1 MIRFLLILFFFVFQ
15 SISAQDGAKRMTQE
29 KFYAEKKLFI
39 LNELELGEDIEKKF
53 WDVYFKY
60 DTQRLILSREIALT
74 NRKLL
79 QNKIIEDFEIQE
91 LIQKTYENGSKSLEL
106 KKSMMSEL
114 SKIIDNGN
122 LVRLPSVELKFR
134 QLMIS
139 RARNNK

>member
-1 MIRFLLILFFFVFQ
+1 MIRFLFILFFFFSQ
-15 SISAQDGAKRMTQE
+15 TNSAQDNLKRMTQE

-39 LNELELGEDIEKKF
+39 LNELELDEDVEKKF
-53 WDVYFKY
+53 WDMYLKY
-60 DTQRLILSREIALT
+60 DSQRLILSREIALT

-106 KKSMMSEL
+106 KTNLMKEL

>member
-1 MIRFLLILFFFVFQ
+1 MIRFFLILFVFFFQ
-15 SISAQDGAKRMTQE
+15 TNSAQDEAKRMTQE

-39 LNELELGEDIEKKF
+39 LNELELNEDIEKKF
-53 WDVYFKY
+53 WDIYEKY
-60 DTQRLILSREIALT
+60 DSQRLVLSREIALT

-106 KKSMMSEL
+106 KKNMFSEL
-114 SKIIDNGN
+114 SKIIENEN

>member
-1 MIRFLLILFFFVFQ
+1 MIRFFLILFVFVFQ
-15 SISAQDGAKRMTQE
+15 INSAQDNAKRMTQE

-39 LNELELGEDIEKKF
+39 LNELELDEESEKKF
-53 WDVYFKY
+53 WDTYFKY
-60 DTQRLILSREIALT
+60 DSQRLILSREIALT

-106 KKSMMSEL
+106 KKDMMSEL

-122 LVRLPSVELKFR
+122 LVKLPSVELKFR
-134 QLMIS
+134 QLMTS
-139 RARNNK
+139 RARNSK

>member
-1 MIRFLLILFFFVFQ
+1 MIRFFLILFVFVFQ
-15 SISAQDGAKRMTQE
+15 INSAQDNAKRMTQE

-39 LNELELGEDIEKKF
+39 LNELELDEESEKKF
-53 WDVYFKY
+53 WDTYFKY
-60 DTQRLILSREIALT
+60 DSQRLILSREIALT

-106 KKSMMSEL
+106 KKDMMSEL

-122 LVRLPSVELKFR
+122 LVRLPAVELKFR

-139 RARNNK
+139 RARNSK

>member
-1 MIRFLLILFFFVFQ
+1 MIRFFLILFVFFFQ
-15 SISAQDGAKRMTQE
+15 TNSAQDEAKRMTQE

-39 LNELELGEDIEKKF
+39 LNELELNEDIEKKF
-53 WDVYFKY
+53 WDIYEKY
-60 DTQRLILSREIALT
+60 DSQRLFLSREIALT

-106 KKSMMSEL
+106 KKNMFSEL
-114 SKIIDNGN
+114 SKIIENEN

-139 RARNNK
+139 IARNNK

>member
-1 MIRFLLILFFFVFQ
+1 MIRFFLILFVFFFQ
-15 SISAQDGAKRMTQE
+15 TNSAQDEAKRMTQE

-39 LNELELGEDIEKKF
+39 LNELELNEDIEKKF
-53 WDVYFKY
+53 WDIYEKY
-60 DTQRLILSREIALT
+60 DSQRLVLSREIALT

-106 KKSMMSEL
+106 KKNMFSEL
-114 SKIIDNGN
+114 SKIIENEN

-139 RARNNK
+139 RTRNNK

>member
-1 MIRFLLILFFFVFQ
+1 MIRFFIILFVFFFQ
-15 SISAQDGAKRMTQE
+15 TNSAQDDARRMTQE

-39 LNELELGEDIEKKF
+39 LNELELDEDIEKKF
-53 WDVYFKY
+53 WDIYKKY
-60 DTQRLILSREIALT
+60 DSQRLVLSREIALT

-91 LIQKTYENGSKSLEL
+91 LIQKTYENGSKSVEL
-106 KKSMMSEL
+106 KKNMFSEL
-114 SKIIDNGN
+114 SKIIENEN

-139 RARNNK
+139 RARNNN